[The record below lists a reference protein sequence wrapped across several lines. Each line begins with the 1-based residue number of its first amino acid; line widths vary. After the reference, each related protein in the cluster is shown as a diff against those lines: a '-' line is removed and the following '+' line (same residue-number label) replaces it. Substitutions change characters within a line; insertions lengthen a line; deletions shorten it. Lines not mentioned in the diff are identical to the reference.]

1 MDDAPN
7 EERLSHVNP
16 ESSFWVKDYLT
27 NTT

>member
-1 MDDAPN
+1 MDDDPK